1 MMRFRVGIV
10 TALGFAS
17 FLALAAAASPGAA
30 PAAGAPAPAEPS
42 YLYKATFVRAAPG
55 KILELIDL
63 YKSRWPVVEASG
75 DERPLWWRHMEGDQ
89 WDLMIITPMGS
100 YSGYYA
106 KDRVARRDKSAAASS
121 LSEKEYRAKLEAF
134 TSWQEDV
141 FVMGPPLDSVKKE
154 FKAAAFY
161 HIEMFVALPGK
172 KADLYREREME
183 NVYQVGIGRP
193 ATMTFVKDQGA
204 AWDMFSLGCYRDLKH
219 WAGTDD
225 VPKEKKEEAARQA
238 GFSGAGAIGPTM
250 RTLID
255 WHRDTIGG
263 AIK

>member
-1 MMRFRVGIV
+1 MDRIRRKIL
-10 TALGFAS
+10 TALA
-17 FLALAAAASPGAA
+17 LTALLPLAAAAV
-30 PAAGAPAPAEPS
+30 PAAGGPAPAEPS

-63 YKSRWPVVEASG
+63 YKSRLPVMDAAG

-89 WDLMIITPMGS
+89 WDLMLLAPMGS
-100 YSGYYA
+100 YTEYYA
-106 KDRVARRDKSAAASS
+106 KGRVARREKAAAASP
-121 LSEKEYRAKLEAF
+121 LSQKDYFAELEAC
-134 TSWQEDV
+134 TSWREDV
-141 FVMGPPLDSVKKE
+141 FVMGPPLEAVKKE
-154 FKAAAFY
+154 FNAAGFY

-172 KADLYREREME
+172 KAELYREREME

-193 ATMTFVKDQGA
+193 ATMTFVRDQGA

-225 VPKEKKEEAARQA
+225 VSREKKEEAARKA
-238 GFSGAGAIGPTM
+238 GFAGAGAIGPTM

-255 WHRDTIGG
+255 WHRDTIGS

>member
-1 MMRFRVGIV
+1 MKRYRVSRV
-10 TALGFAS
+10 TALGIAGL
-17 FLALAAAASPGAA
+17 LAVAAAART
-30 PAAGAPAPAEPS
+30 AAGAPAAVAPS
-42 YLYKATFVRAAPG
+42 YLYKATFMRAAPG
-55 KILELIDL
+55 RLLELIDL
-63 YKSRWPVVEASG
+63 IKGRRPVMDAAG
-75 DERPLWWRHMEGDQ
+75 DARPLWWRHMEGDQ

-100 YSGYYA
+100 YGDYYA
-106 KDRVARRDKSAAASS
+106 KDRLARRDRAAAAAG
-121 LSEKEYRAKLEAF
+121 LSERDFGERLGALV
-134 TSWQEDV
+134 SWQEDV
-141 FVMGPPLDSVKKE
+141 FVMGPPLEAVEKE
-154 FKAAAFY
+154 FNSATFY

-172 KADLYREREME
+172 KADLCKEREME

-193 ATMTFVKDQGA
+193 ATMTFVRDQGA

-225 VPKEKKEEAARQA
+225 VSKEKKEEAARKA
-238 GFSGAGAIGPTM
+238 GFAGAGSVGPTM